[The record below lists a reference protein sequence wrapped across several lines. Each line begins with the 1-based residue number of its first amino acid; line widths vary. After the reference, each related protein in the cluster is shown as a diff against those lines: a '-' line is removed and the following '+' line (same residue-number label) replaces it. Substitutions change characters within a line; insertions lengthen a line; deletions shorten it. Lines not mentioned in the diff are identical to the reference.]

1 MKISLSGLEKLA
13 GEFVHFSYEGTLATL
28 GIDVPGNRDAMMDVT
43 LDASYVS
50 GKVMVKGKWKL
61 ELKETCSR
69 CLEQTVCFLEEEFDE
84 VFTRFQEAPPGDDPD
99 DSVPEAEDFL
109 VFRGEVLDLAE
120 YLRQSFFM
128 AQPLKVVC
136 HKDCRGLCPVCGVN
150 RNSEECNCS
159 EETIDPRLR
168 VLKGFKKE

>member
-28 GIDVPGNRDAMMDVT
+28 GIDVPGNRDALMVVT

-50 GKVMVKGKWKL
+50 GKVVVKGKWKL
-61 ELKETCSR
+61 ELKESCSR
-69 CLEQTVCFLEEEFDE
+69 CLEETVYSLEEEFNE
-84 VFTRFQEAPPGDDPD
+84 VFTRLQEASPGDDAE

-109 VFRGEVLDLAE
+109 VFTGEVLDLAE

-128 AQPLKVVC
+128 AQPLKIVC
-136 HKDCRGLCPVCGVN
+136 HEECRGLCPVCGAN
-150 RNSEECNCS
+150 RNREDCNCS

-168 VLKGFKKE
+168 VLKGLKKE